1 MTVPDVPFRLVTR
14 SVPTAPRGAEL
25 PSIELSTALVAV
37 DEPLV
42 SSTVTT
48 ARRGAV
54 LDVVL
59 TGDVDLLLTARL
71 DEVLVEAE
79 AHCRGREHPRVHLD
93 LRAVTALDSSAL
105 RFVEQLRRCTARAGG
120 SCSQSTARGAVQR
133 VLALARTV
141 PAGRLAAS

>member
-1 MTVPDVPFRLVTR
+1 MTVTDVPFRLVTR
-14 SVPTAPRGAEL
+14 SVPTPPRGAEL
-25 PSIELSTALVAV
+25 PVTAPSCAPCGE

-42 SSTVTT
+42 TSTVTT
-48 ARRGAV
+48 RRRGDV
-54 LDVVL
+54 LDVL
-59 TGDVDLLLTARL
+59 LCGDVDLLLTARL

-141 PAGRLAAS
+141 PTGQLAAS

>member
-1 MTVPDVPFRLVTR
+1 MTVPDVPFRLVPR

-25 PSIELSTALVAV
+25 PVVALSSALPPGDEELVPA
-37 DEPLV
+37 
-42 SSTVTT
+42 TVTT
-48 ARRGAV
+48 RRRGDV

-59 TGDVDLLLTARL
+59 SGDVDLLLTARL

-141 PAGRLAAS
+141 PTGQLAAS